1 MRCNEF
7 YDALSLYFDGELDE
21 ESINEMLDHIKE
33 CDECRKAYEDY
44 EKLKSV
50 FESIED
56 EPLPRN
62 GHERIMAAVKSSKAG
77 PRSKLGK
84 TAFKFNKK
92 IAGIAAVVVVVIIV
106 ASMAANGLFRMG
118 SRASKSADYAVAES
132 RAYDDYKSEGAYP
145 AESYAMNSDA
155 PMAMEEAIETEEAFG
170 YDEGS
175 ERNIS
180 YAVNDTASA
189 DTAAVEEEAKESSPE
204 RLIIRDLY
212 ARIEVENY
220 DDTVSKL
227 ENMAKAYGGYVQDS
241 SVWEDTYY
249 NEYSVKNGEIVLRI
263 PKEHYDA
270 VKNGISGLGKLYE
283 ENESSTDVTAQ
294 YVDTE
299 GRLKA
304 LRTEQDR
311 LMEILEKCETV
322 EDLITV
328 EERLS
333 QVRGDIEVYQ
343 NMLNN
348 WDRLVQLSTF
358 RITINEKVPA
368 KVHTKL
374 GFGDR
379 VGDEFVYGLNN
390 FIEGWQDFAVWLAG
404 NFLAIIVIIVIIIII
419 IKIIKWRLR
428 KRREKIENMYKE

>member
-21 ESINEMLDHIKE
+21 AGINEMLDHIRE

-44 EKLKSV
+44 EKLKTI
-50 FESIED
+50 FESIDD
-56 EPLPRN
+56 EPLPEN
-62 GHERIMAAVKSSKAG
+62 GHEKIMSAVRNAG
-77 PRSKLGK
+77 KQPGSKLGK

-92 IAGIAAVVVVVIIV
+92 FAGIAAVVVVVILV
-106 ASMAANGLFRMG
+106 GFAAANGFFRAG
-118 SRASKSADYAVAES
+118 SSAPKYAADS
-132 RAYDDYKSEGAYP
+132 AMSEGAYDYKSAAVYDEP
-145 AESYAMNSDA
+145 MESNAMPQEA
-155 PMAMEEAIETEEAFG
+155 PMAMEDAVETEEAVTF
-170 YDEGS
+170 DEEARES
-175 ERNIS
+175 VSSLNEN
-180 YAVNDTASA
+180 TAA
-189 DTAAVEEEAKESSPE
+189 DTAVEESAKESSSD

-220 DDTVSKL
+220 DETVSKL
-227 ENMAKAYGGYVQDS
+227 ENIAKAYGGYVQDS
-241 SVWEDTYY
+241 SVWEDTYD
-249 NEYSVKNGEIVLRI
+249 NEYSVKNGEVVLRI
-263 PKEHYDA
+263 PKEHYET
-270 VKNGISGLGKLYE
+270 VKNGISALGKVYE

-333 QVRGDIEVYQ
+333 EVRADIEVYQ

-358 RITINEKVPA
+358 RISISEKVPA

-379 VGDEFVYGLNN
+379 MSDEFVYGLNN
-390 FIEGWQDFAVWLAG
+390 FIEGWQNFAVWLAG
-404 NFLAIIVIIVIIIII
+404 SFLAIIVIIVIIIII
-419 IKIIKWRLR
+419 IKIVKWRLR
-428 KRREKIENMYKE
+428 KRKEKMENMYKE

>member
-21 ESINEMLDHIKE
+21 DGINEMLDHIKE
-33 CDECRKAYEDY
+33 CEECSKAYEDY

-50 FESIED
+50 FESIGD

-62 GHERIMAAVKSSKAG
+62 GHEKIMEAVRNAAPK
-77 PRSKLGK
+77 SKLGK

-92 IAGIAAVVVVVIIV
+92 FAGIAAVVVVVIIV
-106 ASMAANGLFRMG
+106 AAAAANGFFRAG
-118 SRASKSADYAVAES
+118 SSAPRSADYAV
-132 RAYDDYKSEGAYP
+132 SEGAYNYKSAAYDSSP
-145 AESYAMNSDA
+145 AESYAMTTEA
-155 PMAMEEAIETEEAFG
+155 PMETGDMVEAEEAFDL
-170 YDEGS
+170 DEGAGRGVS
-175 ERNIS
+175 
-180 YAVNDTASA
+180 ALNDNVSA
-189 DTAAVEEEAKESSPE
+189 DIEAAKEEEKESTSE
-204 RLIIRDLY
+204 RLIMRNLY

-220 DDTVSKL
+220 EEAVSKL
-227 ENMAKAYGGYVQDS
+227 EAMAKAYGGYVQDS

-249 NEYSVKNGEIVLRI
+249 NEYSLKNGEIVLRI

-270 VKNGISGLGKLYE
+270 VKSGISGLGKVYE
-283 ENESSTDVTAQ
+283 ENETSTDITAE

-299 GRLKA
+299 GRLAA

-333 QVRGDIEVYQ
+333 QVRADIEVYQ

-348 WDRLVQLSTF
+348 WDRLVQLSTL
-358 RITINEKVPA
+358 RISISEKMPA

-379 VGDEFVYGLNN
+379 VGDEFIYGINS
-390 FIEGWQDFAVWLAG
+390 FVEGWQDFAVWIAG

-419 IKIIKWRLR
+419 IKIIKWILR
-428 KRREKIENMYKE
+428 KRREKIEKMYKE